1 MKKILIL
8 LLSTMMAACAF
19 AQRATTADY
28 DTIPAKKECVVKF
41 LTKQT
46 VNSKGQETE
55 RIYCVYVD
63 KENDIAELIPMTKAV
78 KDYVEECYANGMKP
92 NLGIKLK
99 NGEIYSIIR
108 LKAKIKTK

>member
-1 MKKILIL
+1 MKKIAIL
-8 LLSTMMAACAF
+8 LLFTLMTACAF
-19 AQRATTADY
+19 AQTTTVY

-55 RIYCVYVD
+55 KIYCVYVD
-63 KENDIAELIPMTKAV
+63 KELNLAELIPMSRSV
-78 KDYVEECYANGMKP
+78 KDYVDECYENNIKP

-108 LKAKIKTK
+108 IKTKIRTK